1 MEIIATYG
9 TVFLVL
15 AVLFGL
21 YMTWGIG
28 ANDVA
33 NAMGTSVGSGA
44 ITVKQ
49 AIVIAAI
56 FEFAGAFLPAVP
68 SPRPSARASSIPRPS
83 PASPELLVY
92 GMLAALL
99 AAAIWLMI
107 ATTRGWPVSTT
118 HSIVGAIVG
127 FAIAGIG
134 MDAVKWD
141 KIGQIAASWVV
152 SPLIGGVIALLLM
165 LSIRKLILNA
175 DNPFESAKRWGPV
188 YVFLVGWIVSLVTLF
203 KGLKHL
209 DLHLTTPQSFM
220 AATVIGVLVALVGK
234 WMISRVKVDTAA
246 DKSFHF
252 ASVERVFTPMMIFT
266 ACAMAFAHGS
276 NDVANGIGPMAAVVS
291 IIQSGGEVAQKAS
304 TPLWIS
310 VGGWCSVSSSGLA
323 TMGYRVM
330 QTIGTRITE
339 LTPTRGFCATLAA
352 ASTVV
357 LASKTGLP
365 VSTTH
370 IAVGAVMGVGL
381 ARGIGAL
388 DLARDRQYRHLLG
401 RDLAGRR
408 DTWPRCSST
417 CSGSSSVEPTPMGL
431 GRRAGTIRPE
441 SRRRP
446 GMVRPGTTP
455 GRHHAGQ
462 SGHDQPSAKV
472 FPDSSSS
479 RSPTCEPTARCR
491 WPNPCASIRS
501 SSPVRRAPASRPLC
515 VSWAAGRR
523 RAMSTWL

>member
-9 TVFLVL
+9 TIFLVL

-49 AIVIAAI
+49 AIVIAAV
-56 FEFAGAFLPAVP
+56 FEFAGAFLAGGTVTSTIRKGIIDPAPIVG
-68 SPRPSARASSIPRPS
+68 
-83 PASPELLVY
+83 SPEILVY
-92 GMLAALL
+92 GMLASLL

-127 FAIAGIG
+127 FGVAGIG
-134 MDAVKWD
+134 MDAVKW
-141 KIGQIAASWVV
+141 GSLGEIAASWVV

-175 DNPFESAKRWGPV
+175 EHPFQSAKRWGPA
-188 YVFLVGWIVSLVTLF
+188 YVFLVGWIVCLVTVF
-203 KGLKHL
+203 KGLSHF
-209 DLHLTTPQSFM
+209 DLHLTTAQSFM
-220 AATVIGVLVALVGK
+220 VATVFGVLVALVGQ
-234 WMISRVKVDTAA
+234 WMISRVKVDATA
-246 DKSFHF
+246 DKNFHF

-276 NDVANGIGPMAAVVS
+276 NDVANGIGPMAAVIS
-291 IIQSGGEVAQKAS
+291 IIQSGGEVAQKAA
-304 TPLWIS
+304 TPLWILLL
-310 VGGWCSVSSSGLA
+310 GGLGIVVGLA

-388 DLARDRQYRHLLG
+388 DLRVIGNIVISWLVTLPAG
-401 RDLAGRR
+401 AILAALFFYLFKFIFG
-408 DTWPRCSST
+408 
-417 CSGSSSVEPTPMGL
+417 
-431 GRRAGTIRPE
+431 
-441 SRRRP
+441 
-446 GMVRPGTTP
+446 
-455 GRHHAGQ
+455 
-462 SGHDQPSAKV
+462 
-472 FPDSSSS
+472 
-479 RSPTCEPTARCR
+479 
-491 WPNPCASIRS
+491 
-501 SSPVRRAPASRPLC
+501 
-515 VSWAAGRR
+515 
-523 RAMSTWL
+523 

>member
-15 AVLFGL
+15 AIIFGF

-49 AIVIAAI
+49 AIIIAAI
-56 FEFAGAFLPAVP
+56 FEFAGAFIAGGNVTSTIRKGIIDPAP
-68 SPRPSARASSIPRPS
+68 IAAN
-83 PASPELLVY
+83 PELLVY

-127 FAIAGIG
+127 FGVVGIG
-134 MDAVKWD
+134 MHAVQWG

-152 SPLIGGVIALLLM
+152 SPVLGGFIALLLM

-175 DNPFESAKRWGPV
+175 DNPFKSAKRWGPV
-188 YVFLVGWIVSLVTLF
+188 YIFLVGWIVTLVTLF

-209 DLHLTTPQSFM
+209 DLHLTGLQSVI
-220 AATVIGVLVALVGK
+220 AATVIGVLIALVGRM
-234 WMISRVKVDTAA
+234 MINRVKVDEKA
-246 DKSFHF
+246 DRNFHF

-291 IIQSGGEVAQKAS
+291 VIDSGGQVQQKA
-304 TPLWIS
+304 TLPLWILIL
-310 VGGWCSVSSSGLA
+310 GGTGIVIGLA

-339 LTPTRGFCATLAA
+339 LTPTRGYCATLAA
-352 ASTVV
+352 ATTVV

-370 IAVGAVMGVGL
+370 IAVGAVIGVGL
-381 ARGIGAL
+381 ARGIGAV
-388 DLARDRQYRHLLG
+388 DLRVIGNIVMSWLITLP
-401 RDLAGRR
+401 AGAI
-408 DTWPRCSST
+408 
-417 CSGSSSVEPTPMGL
+417 L
-431 GRRAGTIRPE
+431 
-441 SRRRP
+441 
-446 GMVRPGTTP
+446 
-455 GRHHAGQ
+455 
-462 SGHDQPSAKV
+462 
-472 FPDSSSS
+472 
-479 RSPTCEPTARCR
+479 
-491 WPNPCASIRS
+491 
-501 SSPVRRAPASRPLC
+501 
-515 VSWAAGRR
+515 AAGFFF
-523 RAMSTWL
+523 LFKGIFG